1 MKRRQIKQKRIK
13 WIIGLISLIIIFALS
28 FIVYMV
34 YFQNNELDN
43 EEIIVDNPVIEK
55 VYINYL
61 DEGGKFELPI
71 NGSSGFASAPL
82 TIYSQPVTSS
92 HSTSANAYTSA
103 ASV

>member
-1 MKRRQIKQKRIK
+1 MKRKRLKRNGLKRI
-13 WIIGLISLIIIFALS
+13 IGHLSLIAIFALS
-28 FIVYMV
+28 FILYKV

-71 NGSSGFASAPL
+71 NGSSGFASSPL
-82 TIYSQPVTSS
+82 TIYSQPDTSS
-92 HSTSANAYTSA
+92 DIIYRVNP
-103 ASV
+103 